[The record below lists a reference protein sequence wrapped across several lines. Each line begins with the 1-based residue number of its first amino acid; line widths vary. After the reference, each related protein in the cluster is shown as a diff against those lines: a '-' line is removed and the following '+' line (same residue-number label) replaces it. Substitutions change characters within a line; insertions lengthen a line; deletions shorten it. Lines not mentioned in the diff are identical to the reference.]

1 MRIESNRF
9 YGLFTC
15 SFWGARRLFVFR
27 LDRKTFRE
35 S

>member
-15 SFWGARRLFVFR
+15 SFWGSGRLSY
-27 LDRKTFRE
+27 LDWIITFRE